1 MATAEQRHKEVMGM
15 LSAVEGEVIEIKR
28 GIAERKY
35 LDDKIKEHEAWIN
48 GNGKPGAK
56 SQLNT
61 VLLWHKVVI
70 VVLIMDI
77 LSAWIS

>member
-35 LDDKIKEHEAWIN
+35 LDEQTQAHEAWIN

-56 SQLNT
+56 SQMNT
-61 VLLWHKVVI
+61 LLLWNKAVI
-70 VVLIMDI
+70 IVLIVNI
-77 LSAWIS
+77 LSNWLL